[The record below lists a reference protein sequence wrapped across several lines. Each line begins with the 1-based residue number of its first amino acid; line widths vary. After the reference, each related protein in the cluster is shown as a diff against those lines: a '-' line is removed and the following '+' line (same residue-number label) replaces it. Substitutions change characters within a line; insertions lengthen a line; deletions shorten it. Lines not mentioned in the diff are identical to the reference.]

1 MLKRL
6 KTKTFSIE
14 SEPLPAHADPLEWEE
29 AVEVEPSTDAGG
41 TSSRGR
47 LIGSLQVVLV
57 LLLMA
62 AAIYYSR
69 APATPTSAGG
79 MSSPLVVDA
88 APLASVTVITPIA
101 GVHQVTVTANGS
113 VGVTTYVD
121 LIPQVSGRI
130 SQLAPSL
137 AVGGRFRAGE
147 TLAVVE
153 QDEFLLKLRQAAA
166 DVEVQRANLQ
176 LQQAKSDAA
185 VQNYALINPNR
196 NVPALVA
203 LGPQIAQA
211 QAQLQAAKS
220 REEIAKLELQRTR
233 FTLPFDGMITRSSA
247 QLGQLVSN
255 GKAFG
260 QAYATDSVELVAP
273 IAQSDLAQLAP
284 VENLRVQ
291 VFIAGNQFEASI
303 DRVGAELDPRSRFA
317 KVYIPLS
324 QTMLKN
330 TDGADDLLKPGM
342 FADLVIEGP
351 AHANSLLL
359 PEAALQGSGAIWVV
373 RGGRLQDVQPT
384 LLGRNADGIVVAGF
398 DIGEGIVIGS
408 IAGAE
413 TGTPVSIN
421 TRQERRI

>member
-14 SEPLPAHADPLEWEE
+14 SEPLPAHADPLEWED

-220 REEIAKLELQRTR
+220 REDIAKLELQRTR

-284 VENLRVQ
+284 VENRRVQ

-408 IAGAE
+408 IAGAQA
-413 TGTPVSIN
+413 GTPVSIN
-421 TRQERRI
+421 TRQERQI

>member
-14 SEPLPAHADPLEWEE
+14 SEPLPAHADPLEWED

-47 LIGSLQVVLV
+47 LIGSLQVFLV

-79 MSSPLVVDA
+79 MSSPLVADA

-220 REEIAKLELQRTR
+220 REDIAKLELQRTR

-273 IAQSDLAQLAP
+273 IAQSDLAQIAP
-284 VENLRVQ
+284 VGNRRVQ

-330 TDGADDLLKPGM
+330 TDSADDLLKPGM

-408 IAGAE
+408 IAGAQA
-413 TGTPVSIN
+413 GTPVSIN
-421 TRQERRI
+421 TRQERQI

>member
-6 KTKTFSIE
+6 KIKNFSIE
-14 SEPLPAHADPLEWEE
+14 NEPPPAHADPLESED
-29 AVEVEPSTDAGG
+29 AVEGEPTADAGG

-69 APATPTSAGG
+69 APATPSFAGG
-79 MSSPLVVDA
+79 MSSPLVADA

-101 GVHQVTVTANGS
+101 GVHQVTVAANGS
-113 VGVTTYVD
+113 VGVTTHVD

-185 VQNYALINPNR
+185 VQNYALINPSR

-220 REEIAKLELQRTR
+220 REDIAKLELQRTR

-273 IAQSDLAQLAP
+273 IAQLDLAQLAP
-284 VENLRVQ
+284 VENRRVQ

-303 DRVGAELDPRSRFA
+303 DRVSAELDLRSRFA

-324 QTMLKN
+324 ETMLEN

-373 RGGRLQDVQPT
+373 RGGQLQDVQPT
-384 LLGRNADGIVVAGF
+384 LLGRNANGIVVAGF
-398 DIGEGIVIGS
+398 DIGEGIVIGN
-408 IAGAE
+408 IAGAQA
-413 TGTPVSIN
+413 GTPVSIN
-421 TRQERRI
+421 TRQARRI

>member
-284 VENLRVQ
+284 VENRRVQ

-408 IAGAE
+408 IAGAQA
-413 TGTPVSIN
+413 GTPVSIN
-421 TRQERRI
+421 TRQERQI

>member
-14 SEPLPAHADPLEWEE
+14 SEPLPAHVDPLEWEE

-79 MSSPLVVDA
+79 MLSPLVVDA

-220 REEIAKLELQRTR
+220 REDIAKLELQRTR

-373 RGGRLQDVQPT
+373 RGGRLQDVQPHP
-384 LLGRNADGIVVAGF
+384 AG
-398 DIGEGIVIGS
+398 S
-408 IAGAE
+408 K
-413 TGTPVSIN
+413 
-421 TRQERRI
+421 RRRHCCRGL

>member
-14 SEPLPAHADPLEWEE
+14 SEPLPALADPLEWEE

-79 MSSPLVVDA
+79 MLSPLVVDA

-220 REEIAKLELQRTR
+220 REDIAKLELQRTR

-408 IAGAE
+408 IAGAQA
-413 TGTPVSIN
+413 GTPVSIN
-421 TRQERRI
+421 TRQERQI

>member
-14 SEPLPAHADPLEWEE
+14 SEPLPAHADPLEWED

-220 REEIAKLELQRTR
+220 REDIAKLELQRTR

-324 QTMLKN
+324 QTMLEN

-408 IAGAE
+408 IAGAQA
-413 TGTPVSIN
+413 GTPVSIN
-421 TRQERRI
+421 TRQERQI

>member
-6 KTKTFSIE
+6 KIKTFSIE
-14 SEPLPAHADPLEWEE
+14 NEPPPAHADPLESED
-29 AVEVEPSTDAGG
+29 AVEGEPTADAGG

-47 LIGSLQVVLV
+47 LVGSLQVVLV

-69 APATPTSAGG
+69 APATPTFAGG
-79 MSSPLVVDA
+79 MSSPLVADA

-101 GVHQVTVTANGS
+101 GVHQVTVAANGS

-137 AVGGRFRAGE
+137 VVGGRFRAGE

-220 REEIAKLELQRTR
+220 REDIAKLELQRTR

-260 QAYATDSVELVAP
+260 QAYATDSLELVAP
-273 IAQSDLAQLAP
+273 IAQLDLARLAP
-284 VENLRVQ
+284 VENRRVQ

-303 DRVGAELDPRSRFA
+303 DRVGAELDLRSRFA

-324 QTMLKN
+324 ETMLEN

-373 RGGRLQDVQPT
+373 RGGQLQDVQPT
-384 LLGRNADGIVVAGF
+384 LLGRNDDGIVVAGF

-408 IAGAE
+408 IAGAQA
-413 TGTPVSIN
+413 GTPVSIN
-421 TRQERRI
+421 TRQERQI

>member
-14 SEPLPAHADPLEWEE
+14 SEPLPAHADPLEWED
-29 AVEVEPSTDAGG
+29 AVEVEPSADAGG

-220 REEIAKLELQRTR
+220 REDIAKLELQRTR

-408 IAGAE
+408 IAGAQA
-413 TGTPVSIN
+413 GTPVSIN
-421 TRQERRI
+421 TRQERQI

>member
-6 KTKTFSIE
+6 KPKTFSAA
-14 SEPLPAHADPLEWEE
+14 SEVLTAHLEPRGSDYEGKE
-29 AVEVEPSTDAGG
+29 KPSAATGD

-47 LIGSLQVVLV
+47 FIGSMQVALV

-62 AAIYYSR
+62 VAIYYSR
-69 APATPTSAGG
+69 APATPSSAGG
-79 MSSPLVVDA
+79 MSSPLIADTA
-88 APLASVTVITPIA
+88 QAPSVKVIAPIA
-101 GVHQVTVTANGS
+101 GVNQVSVNANGS
-113 VGVTTYVD
+113 VSVTTYVD

-130 SQLAPSL
+130 SQLSPSL

-147 TLAVVE
+147 SLAVIE
-153 QDEFLLKLRQAAA
+153 QKEFLLKLRQASA

-176 LQQAKSDAA
+176 LQRAKSDAA
-185 VQNYALINPNR
+185 VQNYALINPNK

-203 LGPQIAQA
+203 LGPQIAIA
-211 QAQLQAAKS
+211 KAQLQAAES
-220 REEIAKLELQRTR
+220 REDIANLELQRTR
-233 FTLPFDGMITRSSA
+233 FTLPFDGMITRSTA

-273 IAQSDLAQLAP
+273 ISQLDLAQLSPA
-284 VENLRVQ
+284 ENRRVKIF
-291 VFIAGNQFEASI
+291 VAGNEFEAKI
-303 DRVGAELDPRSRFA
+303 ERVGAELDPRSRFA
-317 KVYIPLS
+317 KAFIPLS
-324 QTMLKN
+324 DVMLAK

-359 PEAALQGSGAIWVV
+359 PEAALQGNGAIWIV
-373 RGGRLQDVQPT
+373 RGGRLQGVQPN

-408 IAGAE
+408 IAGAK
-413 TGTPVSIN
+413 TGTAVSIN
-421 TRQERRI
+421 ALQERQI

>member
-29 AVEVEPSTDAGG
+29 AVKVEPSTDAGG

-220 REEIAKLELQRTR
+220 REDIAKLELQRTR

-408 IAGAE
+408 IAGAQA
-413 TGTPVSIN
+413 GTPVSIN
-421 TRQERRI
+421 TRQERQI

>member
-14 SEPLPAHADPLEWEE
+14 SEPLPAHADPLGWDE
-29 AVEVEPSTDAGG
+29 AVEVEPSPDAGG

-88 APLASVTVITPIA
+88 APVASVTVITPIA

-408 IAGAE
+408 IAGAQA
-413 TGTPVSIN
+413 GTPVSIN
-421 TRQERRI
+421 TRQERQI

>member
-14 SEPLPAHADPLEWEE
+14 SEPLPAHADPLEWED

-166 DVEVQRANLQ
+166 DVEVQRASLQ

-220 REEIAKLELQRTR
+220 REDIAKLELQRTR

-408 IAGAE
+408 IAGAQA
-413 TGTPVSIN
+413 GTPVSIN
-421 TRQERRI
+421 TRQERQI

>member
-14 SEPLPAHADPLEWEE
+14 SEPLPAHADPLEWED
-29 AVEVEPSTDAGG
+29 AVEVEPSADAGG

-47 LIGSLQVVLV
+47 LIGSLQVFLV

-220 REEIAKLELQRTR
+220 REDIAKLELQRTR

-273 IAQSDLAQLAP
+273 IAQSDLAQIAP
-284 VENLRVQ
+284 VRNRRVQ

-324 QTMLKN
+324 QTMLEN

-373 RGGRLQDVQPT
+373 RGGRLQNVQPT

-408 IAGAE
+408 IAGAQA
-413 TGTPVSIN
+413 GTSVSIN
-421 TRQERRI
+421 THQERQI

>member
-1 MLKRL
+1 MLKQL

-220 REEIAKLELQRTR
+220 REDIAKLELQRTR

-342 FADLVIEGP
+342 FADLVM
-351 AHANSLLL
+351 
-359 PEAALQGSGAIWVV
+359 
-373 RGGRLQDVQPT
+373 
-384 LLGRNADGIVVAGF
+384 
-398 DIGEGIVIGS
+398 
-408 IAGAE
+408 
-413 TGTPVSIN
+413 
-421 TRQERRI
+421 